1 MGMTAEQTF
10 VDDHTR
16 AGATAASRRTMRD
29 RRLADYIADV
39 VFIVILAAPFVMF
52 SCPSSVLDA
61 VAPDR
66 PAVVA
71 ASPEASGP

>member
-1 MGMTAEQTF
+1 MSMTAEQTF
-10 VDDHTR
+10 INDNTR
-16 AGATAASRRTMRD
+16 AGASAPSRRATRD